1 MMTNPNLPDLPS
13 ALIRVALTDLQ
24 VIQKNP
30 AYKIRM
36 SMWHMTIDED
46 EETICQVCL
55 AGAVMA
61 NTLNADITRDISPND
76 YSTVD
81 ARKLD
86 ALDDFRSGHV
96 GRAFAVL
103 NIPHLPTIPWYV
115 VIDPYDPDC
124 PSNFINDMSDLA
136 NTLEKAGY

>member
-1 MMTNPNLPDLPS
+1 MTNPSLPDLPS

-30 AYKIRM
+30 AYNIKM
-36 SMWHMTIDED
+36 SMWHMTLVDD

-61 NTLNADITRDISPND
+61 NTLNADITRDMSPQD
-76 YSTVD
+76 YSRVD

-86 ALDDFRSGHV
+86 ALDDFRNGHV
-96 GRAFAVL
+96 GRAFKVL
-103 NIPHLPTIPWYV
+103 NIPRHPTIPWYV
-115 VIDPYDPDC
+115 AIDPYDPDY
-124 PSNFINDMSDLA
+124 PNIFINAMSDMA
-136 NTLEKAGY
+136 DMLEKAGY